1 MKTKDISIIVP
12 IYNAE
17 KFLPEAIESL
27 MNQTFKNIEIIL
39 VNGMVKTIP
48 YKQNCF
54 VCEQKMC
61 HCEERSDVAIS
72 GLKYTVQLVFTLGIP
87 ALRSE

>member
-1 MKTKDISIIVP
+1 
-12 IYNAE
+12 
-17 KFLPEAIESL
+17 
-27 MNQTFKNIEIIL
+27 
-39 VNGMVKTIP
+39 MVKTIP